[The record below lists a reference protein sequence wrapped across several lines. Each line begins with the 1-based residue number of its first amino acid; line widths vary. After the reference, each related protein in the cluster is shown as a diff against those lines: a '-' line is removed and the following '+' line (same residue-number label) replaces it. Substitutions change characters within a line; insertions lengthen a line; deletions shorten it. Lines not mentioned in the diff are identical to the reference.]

1 MYYVLATE
9 LSSMLKA
16 KDEDEDEEDD
26 QAVKRKD
33 TPRVSSSSAGPVLPP
48 KLPAG
53 LMLTHVR
60 CQGPG
65 MAMTYIYE
73 PTRAGGVKE
82 AGSIPVKAPSN
93 RLLTSTDGRFAN

>member
-33 TPRVSSSSAGPVLPP
+33 TPR
-48 KLPAG
+48 
-53 LMLTHVR
+53 
-60 CQGPG
+60 GPG

-82 AGSIPVKAPSN
+82 AGSIP
-93 RLLTSTDGRFAN
+93 